1 MRTCVDTGRVSGS
14 SCPTGVKRSVLF
26 SFSRLRMCYCI
37 WLYRE
42 TSLLWFLI
50 WCDMVI
56 AMSASNSWVPFENV
70 KMLLI
75 TLPLQLIVTVVLWWH
90 QLEQGNNSLSITV
103 SVLQH
108 LPHRQP
114 LPPPIASFV
123 GIYHVTI
130 WVFFSPKKSDT
141 GSQEW
146 IGMKTQRTLKAED
159 HSECCTLLFKEHH
172 KPLLC
177 HNMAKLT
184 DISMPAITQ
193 ASSVYSSKL
202 YCWQTR
208 VQLVIWWDRPLKC

>member
-14 SCPTGVKRSVLF
+14 SCHTGVKRSVLF

-90 QLEQGNNSLSITV
+90 QLEQGKNSLSITV

-114 LPPPIASFV
+114 LPPPQLQVLLEFIM
-123 GIYHVTI
+123 
-130 WVFFSPKKSDT
+130 W
-141 GSQEW
+141 
-146 IGMKTQRTLKAED
+146 R
-159 HSECCTLLFKEHH
+159 SECFFPPKNLTLDRKNGLVWKHKEH
-172 KPLLC
+172 
-177 HNMAKLT
+177 
-184 DISMPAITQ
+184 
-193 ASSVYSSKL
+193 
-202 YCWQTR
+202 
-208 VQLVIWWDRPLKC
+208 